1 VKGALKIPESADN
14 VGLYRMDACCVD
26 ACCGGHSEVQS
37 IDSEVTV
44 KALNEALYVQ

>member
-1 VKGALKIPESADN
+1 MKGALKIPESADN
-14 VGLYRMDACCVD
+14 VGLYRMD